1 MKSGQAEI
9 AETSKGIQKRGLM
22 SRKIAIFE
30 FILRIIAFFNTI
42 SSAILMA
49 TTNETLPFFTQFIR
63 FHADYND
70 LPALTFFVVA
80 NAVVSGYLILTLPL
94 AFVHIVKKKTEN
106 SRILLIILDVAMVGL
121 LASGAASAAA
131 IVYLAHKGNNNTNW
145 FPVCQQFNSF
155 CKSCTVAALVGGG
168 TLVSVSLSCCITH
181 LKLTFQEIDP
191 SLLNPVLN

>member
-70 LPALTFFVVA
+70 LPALTYVI
-80 NAVVSGYLILTLPL
+80 LILFTLLLPL
-94 AFVHIVKKKTEN
+94 FHIN
-106 SRILLIILDVAMVGL
+106 S
-121 LASGAASAAA
+121 
-131 IVYLAHKGNNNTNW
+131 
-145 FPVCQQFNSF
+145 
-155 CKSCTVAALVGGG
+155 
-168 TLVSVSLSCCITH
+168 
-181 LKLTFQEIDP
+181 
-191 SLLNPVLN
+191 

>member
-9 AETSKGIQKRGLM
+9 DESSKGTQKRGLM
-22 SRKIAIFE
+22 SRRIAIFE
-30 FILRIIAFFNTI
+30 FLLRIIAFFNTI

-80 NAVVSGYLILTLPL
+80 NAV
-94 AFVHIVKKKTEN
+94 
-106 SRILLIILDVAMVGL
+106 AMGGL
-121 LASGAASAAA
+121 LASGASSAAA
-131 IVYLAHKGNNNTNW
+131 IVYLAHNGNNNTNW

-155 CKSCTVAALVGGG
+155 CERTSGSLIGSFIAVALLILLIILSAFAL
-168 TLVSVSLSCCITH
+168 SRRH
-181 LKLTFQEIDP
+181 
-191 SLLNPVLN
+191 